1 MVLKLPV
8 ILLLAIPQGYAQ
20 PEDIMGQYIE
30 ISMELTTAMKG
41 TGADEAELHQ
51 LAKDIVYHG
60 DDQGKVQKLYDAY
73 LQNKSEE
80 IKEAFIKNYMH
91 DKRVEYLKNRVGK
104 VLGYYLTKE
113 QIKNVRMVLER
124 EVEKGSTQEEIIAEM
139 KKELMKEISEQ
150 KAERAIERVIKDLK
164 ILGKRYVGW
173 MEKAEKFFVTLI
185 KHDEH

>member
-1 MVLKLPV
+1 MKLTV
-8 ILLLAIPQGYAQ
+8 VLLLAIPQRYAQ
-20 PEDIMGQYIE
+20 PEDITAQYIDL
-30 ISMELTTAMKG
+30 SMELTTAMKG

-51 LAKDIVYHG
+51 LAKDVVYHG

-73 LQNKSEE
+73 MQNKSEE
-80 IKEAFIKNYMH
+80 IKEAFVKNFLH
-91 DKRVEYLKNRVGK
+91 DKRIEYVKDRISK

-124 EVEKGSTQEEIIAEM
+124 EAEKGSTQDEIIADM
-139 KKELMKEISEQ
+139 KKELMKEISER
-150 KAERAIERVIKDLK
+150 KAERALERVIKDLR

-173 MEKAEKFFVTLI
+173 MEKAEKFFFTLI